1 MKQTFSMALVALMAL
16 LGLLASPTA
25 AQIKGERFLRVPDS
39 SAVQVVRLADGS
51 SLVGRFVDVSGDPVR
66 FETGGGVV
74 AIRRADL
81 RDIREM
87 ARGAVKNG
95 QVWFDD
101 PNPTRLFFGPTAR
114 SLPQGEGDF
123 SSTYVFFLSGGYG
136 VGGNAQIGAGFSIF
150 PSDDFTD
157 NIFFVTAKVGIK
169 AGKNAQL
176 AVGGLVGSVGA
187 FLDDLG
193 GSDRAGVGALY
204 GVGTFG
210 SKDHALTFSTIMPF
224 ASGDFAEDP
233 LLMLGGET
241 RIARRLKLVTEN
253 YLSTAGGDAILSYGV
268 RILGEKMSASL
279 GLINTTEGGVFPGIP
294 YVDFVIRF

>member
-1 MKQTFSMALVALMAL
+1 MKRTFLMALVALMAL
-16 LGLLASPTA
+16 LTAPAA
-25 AQIKGERFLRVPDS
+25 AQIKGGRFLRVPDS

-66 FETGGGVV
+66 FETGGGIIS
-74 AIRRADL
+74 IRRADL

-87 ARGAVKNG
+87 SRSAVKNG

-114 SLPQGEGDF
+114 SLPKGEGDF
-123 SSTYVFFLSGGYG
+123 SSTYLFFLSGGYG
-136 VGGNAQIGAGFSIF
+136 VGGNAQLGGGFSIF
-150 PSDDFTD
+150 PSDRFTD
-157 NIFFVTAKVGIK
+157 NIFFLTAKVGFR
-169 AGKNAQL
+169 AGKNAQF
-176 AVGGLVGSVGA
+176 AVGGLVGTVGA
-187 FLDDLG
+187 FGGDLG

-210 SKDHALTFSTIMPF
+210 SQDHSLTAGTIMPF
-224 ASGDFAEDP
+224 AAGDFANDP
-233 LLMLGGET
+233 ILMLGGET
-241 RIARRLKLVTEN
+241 RVARRLKLVTEN
-253 YLSTAGGDAILSYGV
+253 YLSTAGGDAILSYGL

-279 GLINTTEGGVFPGIP
+279 GLINSPSNGIFPGIP